1 MKGLYSGGSME
12 VNHERANIELLVH
25 HEALE
30 LFFNGSLGL
39 GRSSL
44 QIPRPPCTSPY
55 TATPLSKP

>member
-12 VNHERANIELLVH
+12 VNHESANVERLVH

-30 LFFNGSLGL
+30 LFFNGSLEL

-55 TATPLSKP
+55 TATPLSMP